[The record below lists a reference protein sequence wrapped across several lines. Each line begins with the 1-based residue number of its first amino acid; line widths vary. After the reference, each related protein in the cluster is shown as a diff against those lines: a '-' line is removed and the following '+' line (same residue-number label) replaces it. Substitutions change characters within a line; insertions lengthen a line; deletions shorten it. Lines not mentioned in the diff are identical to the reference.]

1 MLTYRLNGPVLTDYE
16 TELCDLDSSILKN
29 YITASD
35 VHNILEH
42 ANGEDVTFNVNS
54 GGGSVFEASEIYTLF
69 NSYQGKVVINVTGL
83 AASAASYMIL
93 GADEIN
99 ISKSAQIMIH
109 KPSSFTDGDSLD
121 HKRTLNLLN
130 STEESIANL
139 YTAKTGISK
148 DKIIQMMLE
157 ETWLTADKAK
167 ELGFVDNIIN
177 DDSIVDVKNIVA
189 SYNNEMKKL
198 KAIKDVVDKGEEMEF
213 FEKLRNIL
221 NNYDSPEEETDGQE
235 EKNEVEDNK
244 SEAEEEVTPEVVE
257 TTETEEEVDEETD
270 EEYEKVLHDAKE
282 MIENLLKEKEA
293 LQNENEKLKKEKEAF
308 NFVEKENKKLK
319 KQVKNSNGVIEEI
332 KDLVKKGKV
341 EIIDNTSQVE
351 YEEYFGRFGVEKR
364 KVEK

>member
-69 NSYQGKVVINVTGL
+69 NSYQGKVVVNVTGL
-83 AASAASYMIL
+83 AASATSYMIL

-139 YTAKTGISK
+139 YTAKTGIPK

-198 KAIKDVVDKGEEMEF
+198 KAIKDVVNKGEEMEF

-221 NNYDSPEEETDGQE
+221 NNYDSPEEEIDGQE

-257 TTETEEEVDEETD
+257 TNEEEEKTTD
-270 EEYEKVLHDAKE
+270 EEYEKVLNDAKE
-282 MIENLLKEKEA
+282 MIENLQKEKEI
-293 LQNENEKLKKEKEAF
+293 LQNENEKLKKEKEAL
-308 NFVEKENKKLK
+308 NFVEKENEKLK
-319 KQVKNSNGVIEEI
+319 NK
-332 KDLVKKGKV
+332 VKKGESVLV
-341 EIIDNTSQVE
+341 ELKELVNSGKIDVIDNTSQVE
-351 YEEYFGRFGVEKR
+351 YEEHYGRFGVEKR

>member
-69 NSYQGKVVINVTGL
+69 NSYQGKVVVNVTGL

-139 YTAKTGISK
+139 YTAKTGIPK

-198 KAIKDVVDKGEEMEF
+198 KAIKDVVNKGEEMEF

-221 NNYDSPEEETDGQE
+221 NNYDSPEEEIDGQE

-257 TTETEEEVDEETD
+257 TTEEEEKTTD

-282 MIENLLKEKEA
+282 MIENLQKEKEI
-293 LQNENEKLKKEKEAF
+293 LQNENEKLKKEKEAL
-308 NFVEKENKKLK
+308 NFVEKENEKLK
-319 KQVKNSNGVIEEI
+319 NK
-332 KDLVKKGKV
+332 VKKGESVLV
-341 EIIDNTSQVE
+341 ELKELVNSGKIDVIDNTSQVE
-351 YEEYFGRFGVEKR
+351 YEEHYGRFGVEKR

>member
-69 NSYQGKVVINVTGL
+69 NSYQGKVVVNVTGL

-109 KPSSFTDGDSLD
+109 KPSSFTEGDSLD

-139 YTAKTGISK
+139 YTAKTCIPK

-157 ETWLTADKAK
+157 ETWLTAEKAK

-221 NNYDSPEEETDGQE
+221 NNYDSPEEEIDGQE

-244 SEAEEEVTPEVVE
+244 SESEEEVTPEVVE
-257 TTETEEEVDEETD
+257 TTEEEEKTTD

-282 MIENLLKEKEA
+282 MIENLQKENET
-293 LQNENEKLKKEKEAF
+293 LQNENEKLKKEKEAL
-308 NFVEKENKKLK
+308 NFVEKENEKLK
-319 KQVKNSNGVIEEI
+319 NK
-332 KDLVKKGKV
+332 VKKGESVLV
-341 EIIDNTSQVE
+341 ELKELVNSGKIDVIDNTSQVE
-351 YEEYFGRFGVEKR
+351 YEEHYGRFGVEKR